1 MPNRRIKIDY
11 KPLIHN
17 WTMKKFLTFIM
28 MLVVS
33 TSLALAK
40 DIETVVFTTQPQMH
54 CSNCEAKIKK
64 ALRFEKGVKDIVT
77 NVPRQTVMVKYDEDK
92 TTVAKLIKALEKIG
106 YYVRVVAAS
115 DDDVRCKYNV
125 KCNKR
130 PTCNK
135 DKRCYKSKCDKASKC
150 GKASKCDKASKCG
163 KAKGCDKAK
172 SCCGK

>member
-1 MPNRRIKIDY
+1 MRLKKPSTPNRRIRIDY

-77 NVPRQTVMVKYDEDK
+77 NVPQQTVTVKYDEDK
-92 TTVAKLIKALEKIG
+92 TTVAKLIKALEKID

-125 KCNKR
+125 KCNKQ

-135 DKRCYKSKCDKASKC
+135 NKRC
-150 GKASKCDKASKCG
+150 GKSKCG
-163 KAKGCDKAK
+163 KAKGCGKAK
-172 SCCGK
+172 SCCDK

>member
-1 MPNRRIKIDY
+1 M
-11 KPLIHN
+11 
-17 WTMKKFLTFIM
+17 TFIM

-33 TSLALAK
+33 TSLALAN

-77 NVPRQTVMVKYDEDK
+77 NVPQQTVTVKYDEDK
-92 TTVAKLIKALEKIG
+92 TTVAKLIKALEKID
-106 YYVRVVAAS
+106 YKVSVVAAS

-125 KCNKR
+125 KCNKQT
-130 PTCNK
+130 TC
-135 DKRCYKSKCDKASKC
+135 DKSKQCCKSKC
-150 GKASKCDKASKCG
+150 GKANKCDKAKN
-163 KAKGCDKAK
+163 CDKAK

>member
-1 MPNRRIKIDY
+1 
-11 KPLIHN
+11 
-17 WTMKKFLTFIM
+17 MKKFLTFIM

-77 NVPRQTVMVKYDEDK
+77 NVPQQTVTVKYDEDK

-125 KCNKR
+125 KCNKQ

-135 DKRCYKSKCDKASKC
+135 DKQCCKSKC

-163 KAKGCDKAK
+163 KAKSCDKAK

>member
-1 MPNRRIKIDY
+1 
-11 KPLIHN
+11 
-17 WTMKKFLTFIM
+17 MKKFLTFIM

-54 CSNCEAKIKK
+54 CSYCEAKIKK

-77 NVPRQTVMVKYDEDK
+77 NVPQQTVTVKYDEDK
-92 TTVAKLIKALEKIG
+92 TTVAKLIKALEKID
-106 YYVRVVAAS
+106 YKVQVVAAS

-125 KCNKR
+125 KCNKQT
-130 PTCNK
+130 TCGNDKPCCK
-135 DKRCYKSKCDKASKC
+135 DKC
-150 GKASKCDKASKCG
+150 GKTKG
-163 KAKGCDKAK
+163 KKGACCKTK

>member
-1 MPNRRIKIDY
+1 
-11 KPLIHN
+11 
-17 WTMKKFLTFIM
+17 MKKFLTFIM

-33 TSLALAK
+33 TSLALAN

-77 NVPRQTVMVKYDEDK
+77 NVPQQTVTVKYDEDK
-92 TTVAKLIKALEKIG
+92 TTVAKLIKALEKID
-106 YYVRVVAAS
+106 YKVSVVAAS

-125 KCNKR
+125 KCNKQT
-130 PTCNK
+130 TC
-135 DKRCYKSKCDKASKC
+135 DKSKQCCKSKC
-150 GKASKCDKASKCG
+150 GKANKCDKAKN
-163 KAKGCDKAK
+163 CDKAK

>member
-1 MPNRRIKIDY
+1 
-11 KPLIHN
+11 
-17 WTMKKFLTFIM
+17 MKKFLTFIM

-77 NVPRQTVMVKYDEDK
+77 NVPRQTVTVKYDEDK

-125 KCNKR
+125 KCNKQ

-135 DKRCYKSKCDKASKC
+135 KKQYCK
-150 GKASKCDKASKCG
+150 SKCG
-163 KAKGCDKAK
+163 KAKGCDKTKNCDKAK

>member
-1 MPNRRIKIDY
+1 
-11 KPLIHN
+11 
-17 WTMKKFLTFIM
+17 
-28 MLVVS
+28 
-33 TSLALAK
+33 
-40 DIETVVFTTQPQMH
+40 MH

-77 NVPRQTVMVKYDEDK
+77 NVPRQMVTVKYDEDK

-125 KCNKR
+125 KCNKQ

-135 DKRCYKSKCDKASKC
+135 NKRC
-150 GKASKCDKASKCG
+150 GKSKCG
-163 KAKGCDKAK
+163 KAKGCGKAKSCDKAK

>member
-1 MPNRRIKIDY
+1 
-11 KPLIHN
+11 
-17 WTMKKFLTFIM
+17 MKKFLTFIM

-92 TTVAKLIKALEKIG
+92 TTVALTLHNLYCQCEGLCFKVSSLLLLDH
-106 YYVRVVAAS
+106 S
-115 DDDVRCKYNV
+115 DDYLYCQCAYHIYCHD
-125 KCNKR
+125 
-130 PTCNK
+130 
-135 DKRCYKSKCDKASKC
+135 
-150 GKASKCDKASKCG
+150 
-163 KAKGCDKAK
+163 
-172 SCCGK
+172 

>member
-1 MPNRRIKIDY
+1 
-11 KPLIHN
+11 
-17 WTMKKFLTFIM
+17 MKKFLTFIM

-77 NVPRQTVMVKYDEDK
+77 NVPQQTVTVKYDEDK

-125 KCNKR
+125 KCNIE
-130 PTCNK
+130 TVEE
-135 DKRCYKSKCDKASKC
+135 
-150 GKASKCDKASKCG
+150 
-163 KAKGCDKAK
+163 
-172 SCCGK
+172 

>member
-1 MPNRRIKIDY
+1 
-11 KPLIHN
+11 
-17 WTMKKFLTFIM
+17 MKKFLTFIM

-125 KCNKR
+125 KCNKTAYLQQGQAVLQKQMR
-130 PTCNK
+130 QGEQM
-135 DKRCYKSKCDKASKC
+135 RQ
-150 GKASKCDKASKCG
+150 GKQMRQG
-163 KAKGCDKAK
+163 
-172 SCCGK
+172 

>member
-1 MPNRRIKIDY
+1 MRLKTPSTPNRRIRIDY

-77 NVPRQTVMVKYDEDK
+77 NVPQQTVTVKYDEDK
-92 TTVAKLIKALEKIG
+92 TTVAKLIKALEKID
-106 YYVRVVAAS
+106 YNVRVVAAS

-125 KCNKR
+125 KCNKQT
-130 PTCNK
+130 TCNK
-135 DKRCYKSKCDKASKC
+135 DKQCCKSKC
-150 GKASKCDKASKCG
+150 GKASKCD

>member
-1 MPNRRIKIDY
+1 
-11 KPLIHN
+11 
-17 WTMKKFLTFIM
+17 MKKFLTFIM

-125 KCNKR
+125 KC
-130 PTCNK
+130 
-135 DKRCYKSKCDKASKC
+135 YKQAYLQQGQAVLQKQMRQGEQMRQ
-150 GKASKCDKASKCG
+150 GKQMRQG
-163 KAKGCDKAK
+163 
-172 SCCGK
+172 

>member
-1 MPNRRIKIDY
+1 MRLRNPSMPNRRIRIDY

-77 NVPRQTVMVKYDEDK
+77 NVPRQTVMVK
-92 TTVAKLIKALEKIG
+92 IG
-106 YYVRVVAAS
+106 RAHV
-115 DDDVRCKYNV
+115 
-125 KCNKR
+125 
-130 PTCNK
+130 
-135 DKRCYKSKCDKASKC
+135 
-150 GKASKCDKASKCG
+150 
-163 KAKGCDKAK
+163 
-172 SCCGK
+172 